1 MENTN
6 ERPQEEQKEVV
17 QDNQVKIVKVGKKQS
32 RFINFNDLHTV
43 ELDNDDWVKIQKKYS
58 FYQGML
64 LSPEEDGVNEQ
75 DIQKKIVDNARKK
88 SENMLLFL
96 SEAIKEWN
104 LVDQNGDIAPVNID
118 HIRML
123 EAQDIVKIIT
133 EASQLLN
140 KGMSVPKTDA
150 SE

>member
-17 QDNQVKIVKVGKKQS
+17 QDNQVQIVKVGKKQS
-32 RFINFNDLHTV
+32 RFVNFNDLHTID
-43 ELDNDDWVKIQKKYS
+43 LGNDDWVKIQKKYTT
-58 FYQGML
+58 YQGML
-64 LSPEEDGVNEQ
+64 LSQEDDAANEQ
-75 DIQKKIVDNARKK
+75 DLQKKIVDSARKK
-88 SENMLLFL
+88 SENLMQFL

-104 LVDQNGDIAPVNID
+104 LVDHNGDVAPVNID

-123 EAQDIVKIIT
+123 EAKTVIAIIT
-133 EASQLLN
+133 EASKFVSEGLN
-140 KGMSVPKTDA
+140 IPKADA